1 MIRILSILFSIAVFH
16 LATAQSGSVSPYSS
30 AGLGERNFNGTQA
43 TRHMGGLDV
52 FTDSIHAN
60 LNNPASYGFL
70 KVTTYSL
77 GIHYR
82 NTNLASMT
90 ESANADDASL
100 DYLSVSIPA
109 GKFGFGF
116 GILPYSS
123 VGYRIETLDSATEGQ
138 NILNRYEGEGGIN
151 QAFLSVGLPLT
162 SFFSIGVSAQYN
174 FGNLF
179 YRTGQFI
186 EGVDTGTLL
195 TNQSSISG
203 LNYQYSAQVNIPIK
217 RKYLLQGMYVYQPE
231 AFLNSQNDRI
241 FYTQS
246 LSNDTV
252 VDFEEI
258 DLNTQGLRETEL
270 ETSQTT
276 KIGLGFGENKK
287 WFLGIQ
293 HNLTKSANFTNN
305 FFSRS
310 TIGYRDAK
318 QWTVGGFYIP
328 DYASFT
334 SFWERVV
341 YRFGFRTE
349 QMSLIINNLPITE
362 TGISFGIGLPLGSLS
377 NANIGFEFIQ
387 RGAKQ
392 SGLIQETLIA
402 MRIGLSL
409 NDIWFIKRKY
419 N

>member
-1 MIRILSILFSIAVFH
+1 MIRILSILFSIAVVH

-100 DYLSVSIPA
+100 DYLAVSIPA

-138 NILNRYEGEGGIN
+138 NVLNRYEGEGGIN

-258 DLNTQGLRETEL
+258 DLNIQGLRETEL

-310 TIGYRDAK
+310 TISYRDAK

-362 TGISFGIGLPLGSLS
+362 TGLSFGIGLPLGSLS

>member
-1 MIRILSILFSIAVFH
+1 MIRILSILFSIAVVH

-82 NTNLASMT
+82 NTNLASLT

-138 NILNRYEGEGGIN
+138 NVLNRYEGEGGIN

-310 TIGYRDAK
+310 TISYRDAK

>member
-138 NILNRYEGEGGIN
+138 NVLNRYEGEGGIN

-310 TIGYRDAK
+310 TISYRDAK

>member
-1 MIRILSILFSIAVFH
+1 MIRFLSVLFSIVIIQQVMG
-16 LATAQSGSVSPYSS
+16 QSGAVSPFSS

-82 NTNLASMT
+82 NTNFASLN

-100 DYLSVSIPA
+100 DYLAVSIPA

-123 VGYRIETLDSATEGQ
+123 VGYRIETLDTSRENQ
-138 NILNRYEGEGGIN
+138 NLLNRYEGEGGIN
-151 QAFLSVGLPLT
+151 QAFFSVGLPLT
-162 SFFSIGVSAQYN
+162 SFFSIGASVQYN

-179 YRTGQFI
+179 YRTGQFVQ
-186 EGVDTGTLL
+186 GVDNGTLL

-203 LNYQYSAQVNIPIK
+203 FNYQFSAQANIPIK
-217 RKYLLQGMYVYQPE
+217 RKYLIQGMFSYQPE

-246 LSNDTV
+246 LSTDTV

-258 DLNTQGLRETEL
+258 DLNLQGLRETEL
-270 ETSQTT
+270 EASQTT
-276 KIGLGFGENKK
+276 KVGLGFGENKK
-287 WFLGIQ
+287 WFFGVQ
-293 HNLTKSANFTNN
+293 HNLTKSANFTNS
-305 FFSRS
+305 FFSRT
-310 TIGYRDAK
+310 TISYRDAK
-318 QWTVGGFYIP
+318 QWSFGGFYIP
-328 DYASFT
+328 NYASFT
-334 SFWERVV
+334 SFWSRVV

-362 TGISFGIGLPLGSLS
+362 TGISFGVGLPLGSLS
-377 NANIGFEFIQ
+377 NTNIGFEVIQ
-387 RGAKQ
+387 RGEKT

>member
-1 MIRILSILFSIAVFH
+1 MIRILSILFSITVVH
-16 LATAQSGSVSPYSS
+16 LAAAQSGSVSPYSS

-82 NTNLASMT
+82 NTNLASLT

-100 DYLSVSIPA
+100 DYLAVSIPA

-138 NILNRYEGEGGIN
+138 NTLNRYEGEGGIN

-258 DLNTQGLRETEL
+258 DLNTQGLRETEI

-310 TIGYRDAK
+310 TISYRDAT

-349 QMSLIINNLPITE
+349 QMSLIIKNLPITE

-377 NANIGFEFIQ
+377 NANIGFEVIQ

-392 SGLIQETLIA
+392 SGLIQETLVA

>member
-203 LNYQYSAQVNIPIK
+203 LNYQYSAQANIPIQ
-217 RKYLLQGMYVYQPE
+217 RKYLLQGMFVYQPQ

>member
-1 MIRILSILFSIAVFH
+1 MIRILSILFSITVVH
-16 LATAQSGSVSPYSS
+16 LAAAQSGSVSPYSS

-82 NTNLASMT
+82 NTNLASLT

-100 DYLSVSIPA
+100 DYLAVSIPA

-138 NILNRYEGEGGIN
+138 NVLNRYEGEGGIN

-179 YRTGQFI
+179 YRTGQFL

-203 LNYQYSAQVNIPIK
+203 LNYQYSAQANIPIQ
-217 RKYLLQGMYVYQPE
+217 RKYLLQGMFVYQPQ

-258 DLNTQGLRETEL
+258 DLNIQGLRETEL

-310 TIGYRDAK
+310 TISYRDAK

>member
-1 MIRILSILFSIAVFH
+1 MIRILSILFSITVVH
-16 LATAQSGSVSPYSS
+16 LAAAQSGSVSPYSS

-82 NTNLASMT
+82 NTKLASLT

-100 DYLSVSIPA
+100 DYLAVSIPA

-138 NILNRYEGEGGIN
+138 NVLNRYEGEGGIN

-162 SFFSIGVSAQYN
+162 SFLSIGVSAQYN

-203 LNYQYSAQVNIPIK
+203 LNYQYSAQVNIPII

-293 HNLTKSANFTNN
+293 HNLTKSAKFTNN

-310 TIGYRDAK
+310 TISYRDAK

>member
-1 MIRILSILFSIAVFH
+1 MIRILSILFSITVVH
-16 LATAQSGSVSPYSS
+16 LAAAQSGSVSPYSS

-82 NTNLASMT
+82 NTNLASLT

-100 DYLSVSIPA
+100 DYLAVSIPA

-138 NILNRYEGEGGIN
+138 NVLNRYEGEGGIN

-162 SFFSIGVSAQYN
+162 SFFSFGVSAQYN

-293 HNLTKSANFTNN
+293 HNLTKSANFANN

-310 TIGYRDAK
+310 TISYRDAK

>member
-1 MIRILSILFSIAVFH
+1 MIRILSILFSITVVH
-16 LATAQSGSVSPYSS
+16 LAAAQSGSVSPYSS

-82 NTNLASMT
+82 NTKLASLT

-100 DYLSVSIPA
+100 DYLAVSIPA

-138 NILNRYEGEGGIN
+138 NVLNRYEGEGGIN

-293 HNLTKSANFTNN
+293 HNLTKSANFANN

-310 TIGYRDAK
+310 TISYRDAK

>member
-1 MIRILSILFSIAVFH
+1 MIRILSILFSITVVH
-16 LATAQSGSVSPYSS
+16 LAAAQSGSVSPYSS

-82 NTNLASMT
+82 NTNLASLT

-100 DYLSVSIPA
+100 DYLAVSIPA

-138 NILNRYEGEGGIN
+138 NVLNRYEGEGGIN

-293 HNLTKSANFTNN
+293 HNLTKSAKFTNN

-310 TIGYRDAK
+310 TISYRDAK

>member
-1 MIRILSILFSIAVFH
+1 MIRILSILFSITVVH
-16 LATAQSGSVSPYSS
+16 LAAAQSGSVSPYSS

-82 NTNLASMT
+82 NTNLASLT

-100 DYLSVSIPA
+100 DYLAVSIPA

-138 NILNRYEGEGGIN
+138 NVLNRYEGEGGIN

-310 TIGYRDAK
+310 TISYRDAK

-377 NANIGFEFIQ
+377 NANIGFEVIQ

-392 SGLIQETLIA
+392 SGLIQETLVA

>member
-1 MIRILSILFSIAVFH
+1 MIRILSILFSITVVH
-16 LATAQSGSVSPYSS
+16 LAAAQSGSVSPYSS

-43 TRHMGGLDV
+43 TRNMGGLDV

-82 NTNLASMT
+82 NTNLASLT

-100 DYLSVSIPA
+100 DYLAVSIPA

-123 VGYRIETLDSATEGQ
+123 VGYRIQTLDSATEGQ
-138 NILNRYEGEGGIN
+138 NTLNRYEGEGGIN

-310 TIGYRDAK
+310 TISYRDAK

-392 SGLIQETLIA
+392 SGLIQETLVA

>member
-1 MIRILSILFSIAVFH
+1 MIRILSILFSITVVH
-16 LATAQSGSVSPYSS
+16 LAAAQSGSVSPYSS

-82 NTNLASMT
+82 NTNLASLT

-100 DYLSVSIPA
+100 DYLAVSIPA

-138 NILNRYEGEGGIN
+138 NTLNRYEGEGGIN

-258 DLNTQGLRETEL
+258 DLNTQGLRETEI

-310 TIGYRDAK
+310 TISYRDAK
-318 QWTVGGFYIP
+318 QWTVGGFFIP

>member
-1 MIRILSILFSIAVFH
+1 MIRILSILFSITVVH
-16 LATAQSGSVSPYSS
+16 LAAAQSGSVSPYSS

-77 GIHYR
+77 AIHYR
-82 NTNLASMT
+82 NTNLASLT

-100 DYLSVSIPA
+100 DYLAVSIPA

-138 NILNRYEGEGGIN
+138 NVLNRYEGEGGIN

-310 TIGYRDAK
+310 TISYRDAK

-377 NANIGFEFIQ
+377 NANIGFEVIQ

-392 SGLIQETLIA
+392 SGLIQETLVA

>member
-1 MIRILSILFSIAVFH
+1 MIRILSILFSITVVH
-16 LATAQSGSVSPYSS
+16 LAAAQSGSVSPYSS

-82 NTNLASMT
+82 NTNLASLT

-100 DYLSVSIPA
+100 DYLAVSIPA

-123 VGYRIETLDSATEGQ
+123 VGYRIQTLDSATEGQ
-138 NILNRYEGEGGIN
+138 NTLNRYEGEGGIN

-310 TIGYRDAK
+310 TISYRDAK

>member
-1 MIRILSILFSIAVFH
+1 MIRILSILFSITVVH
-16 LATAQSGSVSPYSS
+16 LAAAQSGSVSPYSS

-52 FTDSIHAN
+52 YTDSIHAN

-82 NTNLASMT
+82 NTNLASLT

-100 DYLSVSIPA
+100 DYLAVSIPA

-138 NILNRYEGEGGIN
+138 NTLNRYEGEGGIN

-310 TIGYRDAK
+310 TISYRDAK

-377 NANIGFEFIQ
+377 NANIGFEVIQ

-392 SGLIQETLIA
+392 SGLIQETLVA